1 MKLWRDPVGRKKEE
15 EQNVNEGNEEREEI
29 WKMKNIVVFI
39 SYGALIPTEIL
50 NMTRIHT
57 SSNAFNQLLIN
68 IQGKT

>member
-29 WKMKNIVVFI
+29 WKMNTVVFI

-50 NMTRIHT
+50 NMTCIHT
-57 SSNAFNQLLIN
+57 SSNAFNELLIN
-68 IQGKT
+68 TQCKN